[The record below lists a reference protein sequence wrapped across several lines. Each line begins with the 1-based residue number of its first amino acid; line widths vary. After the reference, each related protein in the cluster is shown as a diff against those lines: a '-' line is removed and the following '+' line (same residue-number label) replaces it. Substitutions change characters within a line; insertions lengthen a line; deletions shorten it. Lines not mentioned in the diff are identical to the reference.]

1 MDEIQL
7 SGDLSD
13 RLKMAIGDAVTIF
26 SKIDAKML
34 EMIWLLSE
42 ADLAKKK
49 KLAREHSAGNMKSLE
64 EVFRL
69 IPGAE
74 TGEIWRTCEALRRER
89 NLIAHG
95 IWLIDQFGNPQ
106 VTWPRR
112 DLESDDYT
120 VVEHFSF
127 ERFDHFL
134 EIGHQLL
141 KTFSDIKHDLE
152 EILPRPG
159 GRR

>member
-1 MDEIQL
+1 MDELQL

-13 RLKMAIGDAVTIF
+13 HLKMAIGDAVTIF

-34 EMIWLLSE
+34 EIIWLLSE

-64 EVFRL
+64 EAFRL

-95 IWLIDQFGNPQ
+95 IWLVDQFGNPQ
-106 VTWPRR
+106 VTWHRR

-134 EIGHQLL
+134 QRGHLLL
-141 KTFSDIKHDLE
+141 KTFSDIERQLQ
-152 EILPRPG
+152 EILPRG
-159 GRR
+159 SGRS